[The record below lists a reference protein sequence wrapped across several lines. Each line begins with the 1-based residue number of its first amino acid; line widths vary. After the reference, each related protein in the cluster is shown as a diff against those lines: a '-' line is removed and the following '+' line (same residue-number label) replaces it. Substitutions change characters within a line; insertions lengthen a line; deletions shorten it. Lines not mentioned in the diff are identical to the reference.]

1 VRHDIDESE
10 IEETMSDAKTAL
22 GEALWLSSWIVR

>member
-1 VRHDIDESE
+1 VRYDINEPEMDETQGDA
-10 IEETMSDAKTAL
+10 ETTL

>member
-1 VRHDIDESE
+1 VRYDINESE
-10 IEETMSDAKTAL
+10 TEETTSDAETTL

>member
-1 VRHDIDESE
+1 MTDDSNESE
-10 IEETMSDAKTAL
+10 IAETTSDAETAL

>member
-1 VRHDIDESE
+1 VRYDGNESE
-10 IEETMSDAKTAL
+10 IDETMTDVETTL

>member
-1 VRHDIDESE
+1 VRHDSNESE
-10 IEETMSDAKTAL
+10 IEEAMSDAETAL